1 MSTRRI
7 WAIGCALV
15 MTVSIALGWV
25 LGASPLLSVAKVAD
39 EAREAAEAQNAVY
52 SQELVILK
60 DQFEGIDQLE
70 DQLGDLRAELP
81 SGAALPAYVNQLS
94 TEAQQHSVT
103 LTSITTA
110 DAVAYAPT
118 AAEVPVVETPAAD
131 AEAPAADAAVPATE
145 AVAAAPA
152 EGAGVPV
159 TSPLVSA
166 ENFIAIPITLAF
178 DGGYDNVL
186 AFIEGL
192 QKGTRLTAVTAFST
206 TKEAAEAPAAS
217 VDADAPA
224 AAPAATD
231 EVSGTM
237 SLLIYVLLDPTAEVD
252 AG

>member
-1 MSTRRI
+1 MSTSRI

-15 MTVSIALGWV
+15 VTVSIALGWF
-25 LGASPLLSVAKVAD
+25 LGASPLLAAAKLAD
-39 EAREAAEAQNAVY
+39 EAREAAEAQNTAY

-81 SGAALPAYVNQLS
+81 AGTALPDYLNQLS

-118 AAEVPVVETPAAD
+118 AAEVPVVEAPAAD
-131 AEAPAADAAVPATE
+131 AEAPAADDAAAAT
-145 AVAAAPA
+145 AAAAPV

-159 TSPLVSA
+159 TSPLVTA

-186 AFIEGL
+186 AFVESL

-206 TKEAAEAPAAS
+206 TKEDAAAAATPTEEG
-217 VDADAPA
+217 DIP

-231 EVSGTM
+231 AVTGTM
-237 SLLIYVLLDPTAEVD
+237 SLLIYVLLDPTAQ
-252 AG
+252 G

>member
-25 LGASPLLSVAKVAD
+25 LGASPLLTVAKAAD
-39 EAREAAEAQNAVY
+39 EAREAAEAQNEVY

-70 DQLGDLRAELP
+70 DQLGDLRDELP
-81 SGAALPAYVNQLS
+81 SGAALPAYLKQLS

-103 LTSITTA
+103 LSSITTA
-110 DAVAYAPT
+110 DAIAYAPT

-131 AEAPAADAAVPATE
+131 EATATEDAAVPATE
-145 AVAAAPA
+145 AAAAAPA
-152 EGAGVPV
+152 LGAGVPV
-159 TSPLVSA
+159 TSPLVTS
-166 ENFIAIPITLAF
+166 ENFIAIPITLGF
-178 DGGYDNVL
+178 EGSYENVL
-186 AFIEGL
+186 TFVEGL

-206 TKEAAEAPAAS
+206 TKDGAEAPAAS
-217 VDADAPA
+217 GDADTPA

-231 EVSGTM
+231 AVTGTM
-237 SLLIYVLLDPTAEVD
+237 SLLIYVLLDPTA

>member
-1 MSTRRI
+1 MSTSRI

-15 MTVSIALGWV
+15 VTVSIALGWV
-25 LGASPLLSVAKVAD
+25 LGASPLLAAAKLAD
-39 EAREAAEAQNAVY
+39 EAREAAEAQNTAY

-60 DQFEGIDQLE
+60 DQFEGIDELK
-70 DQLGDLRAELP
+70 DQLGDLRSELP
-81 SGAALPAYVNQLS
+81 SGTALPNYLNQLS
-94 TEAQQHSVT
+94 TEAQQHSVI

-118 AAEVPVVETPAAD
+118 AAEAPVVEAPAAD
-131 AEAPAADAAVPATE
+131 AEAPADDAAAATAEPAP
-145 AVAAAPA
+145 V

-159 TSPLVSA
+159 TSPLVTA

-186 AFIEGL
+186 AFVESL

-206 TKEAAEAPAAS
+206 TKEDAAAA
-217 VDADAPA
+217 VTPTEDGDTP

-231 EVSGTM
+231 SVTGTM
-237 SLLIYVLLDPTAEVD
+237 SLLIYVLLDPTAE
-252 AG
+252 G

>member
-1 MSTRRI
+1 M
-7 WAIGCALV
+7 V
-15 MTVSIALGWV
+15 VSIALGWF
-25 LGASPLLSVAKVAD
+25 LGASPLLTAARIAD
-39 EAREAAEAQNAVY
+39 EAREAAEAQNQAY
-52 SQELVILK
+52 SQELVVLK
-60 DQFEGIDQLE
+60 DQFEEIDQLE
-70 DQLGDLRAELP
+70 EQLDDLRAELP
-81 SGAALPAYVNQLS
+81 SGAALPAYLNQLS
-94 TEAQQHSVT
+94 TEAQKHAVT

-118 AAEVPVVETPAAD
+118 VAEAPVVETPAAD
-131 AEAPAADAAVPATE
+131 AEAPASEDAAVPATE
-145 AVAAAPA
+145 AAAAAPA
-152 EGAGVPV
+152 VGAGVPV

-186 AFIEGL
+186 AFVEGL

-206 TKEAAEAPAAS
+206 TKEEAEAPTAS
-217 VDADAPA
+217 GDAPA

-231 EVSGTM
+231 AVTGTM